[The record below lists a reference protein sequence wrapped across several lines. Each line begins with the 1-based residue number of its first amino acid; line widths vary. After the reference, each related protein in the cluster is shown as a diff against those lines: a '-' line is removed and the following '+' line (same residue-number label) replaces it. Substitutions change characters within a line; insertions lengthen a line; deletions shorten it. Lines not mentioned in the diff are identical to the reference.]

1 MVKVEYIKEEDKMAE
16 RILTLCELNRATLS
30 RQLLVERVSLTTLDA
45 IKQIA
50 GLQAQ
55 LANAPYIGL
64 WSRLHAF
71 QRDDLTRLLEQ
82 RLVVRTSMM
91 RRTLHLTTAEDYM
104 HFRPALQILYSRLL
118 HTYFDRYQVNDRE
131 KELLVETIR
140 AYLQEKPRT
149 NVDLRVKLVEM
160 APDMDERLLYIVRM
174 SIPLIQIFPGGV
186 WGVGGSPAYTEASA
200 WLGRSF
206 VSSEPGLRALILS
219 YLTAFGPASKLL
231 SDHASVGV
239 PSSSPRGCNRPTR
252 APGRAADLR
261 AHAAG

>member
-1 MVKVEYIKEEDKMAE
+1 MVKVEYIKEEDCMAE
-16 RILTLCELNRATLS
+16 RILTLRELNRATLA
-30 RQLLVERVSLTTLDA
+30 RQLLVERVSLPTLDA

-118 HTYFDRYQVNDRE
+118 HTYFSKYRINGRE
-131 KELLVETIR
+131 RGHLEDTIQM
-140 AYLQEKPRT
+140 YLQEKPRT
-149 NVDLRVKLVEM
+149 
-160 APDMDERLLYIVRM
+160 
-174 SIPLIQIFPGGV
+174 
-186 WGVGGSPAYTEASA
+186 
-200 WLGRSF
+200 
-206 VSSEPGLRALILS
+206 
-219 YLTAFGPASKLL
+219 
-231 SDHASVGV
+231 
-239 PSSSPRGCNRPTR
+239 
-252 APGRAADLR
+252 
-261 AHAAG
+261 